1 MGRISVA
8 VDIDASPEEVWEVV
22 EPLEDHPDWMH
33 DAVSVR
39 FATDQTRGVGT
50 RTVVDTKVGPFR
62 LTDHMTVTEWEPGT
76 TMGVEHTGVV
86 TGTGRFTLRR
96 NGRDGTT
103 FAWDEELRFPWW
115 LGGPVGELVGGR
127 VLAAIWRRNLRG
139 LKTLVEDGP
148 RRGT

>member
-1 MGRISVA
+1 
-8 VDIDASPEEVWEVV
+8 
-22 EPLEDHPDWMH
+22 
-33 DAVSVR
+33 
-39 FATDQTRGVGT
+39 
-50 RTVVDTKVGPFR
+50 
-62 LTDHMTVTEWEPGT
+62 
-76 TMGVEHTGVV
+76 MGVEHTGVV

-148 RRGT
+148 RRGA